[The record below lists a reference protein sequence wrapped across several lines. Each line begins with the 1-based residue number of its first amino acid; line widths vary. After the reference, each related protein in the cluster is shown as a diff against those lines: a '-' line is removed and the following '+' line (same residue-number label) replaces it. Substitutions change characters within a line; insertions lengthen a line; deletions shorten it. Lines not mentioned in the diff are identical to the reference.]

1 VAIYKH
7 LLASIREDKYL
18 KDIVIVAA
26 ITKKEPIPKK
36 RFVKNVVL

>member
-1 VAIYKH
+1 MVIYKH

-18 KDIVIVAA
+18 KDIVIVAVT
-26 ITKKEPIPKK
+26 TKKEIILKK